1 MGLVLRRALLVQT
14 PIQANS
20 GKEGID
26 PKGSSRGSLIS
37 GWTETKDEKGVRGA
51 STLCC
56 FESLPLHVVFFLCL
70 SRWLLFIYCWPCWV
84 FFVVHELSLVAV
96 SKGYSAAVC
105 GLLTAVASLIA
116 EHGLLGL
123 GASDCCGFSY
133 CRAWALGHG
142 GFCSCSIWAQ

>member
-26 PKGSSRGSLIS
+26 PKGSAEAAWSQ
-37 GWTETKDEKGVRGA
+37 DELKPKMRKVSGA

-70 SRWLLFIYCWPCWV
+70 SRCLLFIYCWPCWV

-116 EHGLLGL
+116 EHGLLGM